1 MIVHKNMN
9 RKAPKYTTPPAS
21 KSLQAA
27 AFQQTLLQDLGLAKR
42 KVIRKRV
49 SPKKFLDLNSKQLTT
64 KHNSPETIIRK
75 SLLLK
80 KNSPLLADLVKTL
93 TEVLKT
99 ETKTTTIEIKPIR
112 NLSEILSNI
121 NIKPETTLELPEL
134 LKLAETRKNTK
145 CCPICLENFSP
156 NYKSDFII
164 VDCCAQV
171 FHSKCLTSLLR
182 LANLSRKQGNNDDF
196 HATAYSRAS
205 LVESSSSLRG
215 SSLRGSNMRCSTCPV
230 CRQPF
235 SSKVVSPSIDFRF
248 EILKKSIVLI
258 QKSWKGYICRAKNES
273 GLKNLATSR
282 SRLKRMHKLKLRNQ
296 KDFFDEMDSEMDKQK
311 NLLNQFEQLYLDW
324 KNIRAIA
331 IENNRHLECAVCME
345 PIEQQHRVS
354 LLSCSH
360 VYHEKC
366 LNSWIVYKNGV
377 EECPLCRQSFFTK
390 DFHF

>member
-1 MIVHKNMN
+1 MN
-9 RKAPKYTTPPAS
+9 RKAPKYTTPSAS

-49 SPKKFLDLNSKQLTT
+49 LPKNANISDTSSKNSTL
-64 KHNSPETIIRK
+64 KHSSPETFIRK
-75 SLLLK
+75 SLSVK

-93 TEVLKT
+93 TAILKT
-99 ETKTTTIEIKPIR
+99 ETKTPTIEIKPVR
-112 NLSEILSNI
+112 NLSEILSNT
-121 NIKPETTLELPEL
+121 NIQPETKLELPEL

-145 CCPICLENFSP
+145 CCPICLEKFSP

-182 LANLSRKQGNNDDF
+182 LANLSRKQGNDDF
-196 HATAYSRAS
+196 HTTTYSRAI
-205 LVESSSSLRG
+205 LVESSSGLSE
-215 SSLRGSNMRCSTCPV
+215 SRCSTCPV

-235 SSKVVSPSIDFRF
+235 SSKVISPSIDFR
-248 EILKKSIVLI
+248 LKMLKNSIVLI
-258 QKSWKGYICRAKNES
+258 QKCWKGYICRAKNES
-273 GLKNLATSR
+273 GLKNLATSKI
-282 SRLKRMHKLKLRNQ
+282 RLKRMQKLKLRNQ
-296 KDFFDEMDSEMDKQK
+296 KEFFDEMDLEMEKQK
-311 NLLNQFEQLYLDW
+311 NLLKEFEQLYLDW

-331 IENNRHLECAVCME
+331 IKNNRHSECAVCME
-345 PIEQQHRVS
+345 PILQQHRVS

-360 VYHEKC
+360 VYHENC

-390 DFHF
+390 DFNF